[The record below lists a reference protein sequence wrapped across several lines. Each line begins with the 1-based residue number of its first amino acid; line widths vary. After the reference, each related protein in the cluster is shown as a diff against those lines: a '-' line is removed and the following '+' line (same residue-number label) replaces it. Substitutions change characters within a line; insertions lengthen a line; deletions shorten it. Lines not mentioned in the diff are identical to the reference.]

1 MTTVDAARWWPAGVP
16 LLLGLVAGFT
26 LGAGLELVVVV
37 PLTNLLIGTGAV
49 ASIAVASVI
58 ALSRSR
64 RRSLERAS
72 AAAQADRRRLLLRL
86 DHELRNPLT
95 AIRAGLVNV
104 NGESLTE
111 PARQAL
117 DSVDAQT
124 IRVARLVADLRK
136 LAELESSP
144 IERVAVDPTEVL
156 AEVAAVVEELPE
168 ARVRDVTFTVP
179 QAPWPLTR
187 VAGDRDLIFLATHNL
202 VTNALKFSAPGDR
215 IEIRAFEEDE
225 RVVVEVADTGMGIP
239 AEELGHVW
247 EELFRGRAAG
257 GVAGTGLGLA
267 LVRTVV
273 TLHGGTVTLRSRQ
286 GQGTVVTM
294 RLPTAG

>member
-1 MTTVDAARWWPAGVP
+1 MTTVEVKRWWPAGLP
-16 LLLGLVAGFT
+16 LLLGLVAGLV
-26 LGAGLELVVVV
+26 LGPGLEVVVVV
-37 PLTNLLIGTGAV
+37 PLTNLLIGAGV
-49 ASIAVASVI
+49 FASLATAAVI
-58 ALSRSR
+58 AGLGLR
-64 RRSLERAS
+64 RRSLGRAY
-72 AAAQADRRRLLLRL
+72 ADAQADRRRLLLRL

-95 AIRAGLVNV
+95 AIRAGLANL
-104 NGESLTE
+104 NGESL
-111 PARQAL
+111 ARPERAAL
-117 DSVDAQT
+117 ESVGAQT
-124 IRVARLVADLRK
+124 VRVVRLVADLRK

-144 IERVAVDPTEVL
+144 IERVAVDPTDVL
-156 AEVAAVVEELPE
+156 AEVEAVVTELPE
-168 ARVRDVTFTVP
+168 AQARDLIFTVP
-179 QAPWPLTR
+179 QAPWPLPR
-187 VAGDRDLIFLATHNL
+187 VAGDRDLIFLAAHNL

-225 RVVVEVADTGMGIP
+225 RVVVEVADTGVGIP
-239 AEELGHVW
+239 TDEVGHVW

-273 TLHGGTVTLRSRQ
+273 ARHGGTVTLRSRH

>member
-1 MTTVDAARWWPAGVP
+1 MTMMEVRRWWPVAVP

-26 LGAGLELVVVV
+26 LGPGREVVVVV

-49 ASIAVASVI
+49 AGLAAGSVI
-58 ALSRSR
+58 VRSR
-64 RRSLERAS
+64 LRRGSRDRIS

-111 PARQAL
+111 QARQAL
-117 DSVDAQT
+117 DSVGAQT

-144 IERVAVDPTEVL
+144 IERIAVDPTEVL
-156 AEVAAVVEELPE
+156 AEVEAAVKELPE
-168 ARVRDVTFTVP
+168 AQARDLTFTVP
-179 QAPWPLTR
+179 QAPWPLPR
-187 VAGDRDLIFLATHNL
+187 VAGDRDLIFLAAHNL

-225 RVVVEVADTGMGIP
+225 RVVVEVADTGIGIP
-239 AEELGHVW
+239 PHELGHVW
-247 EELFRGRAAG
+247 EELFRGRGAS

-273 TLHGGTVTLRSRQ
+273 ARHGGTVALKSRE

-294 RLPTAG
+294 RLPKAG